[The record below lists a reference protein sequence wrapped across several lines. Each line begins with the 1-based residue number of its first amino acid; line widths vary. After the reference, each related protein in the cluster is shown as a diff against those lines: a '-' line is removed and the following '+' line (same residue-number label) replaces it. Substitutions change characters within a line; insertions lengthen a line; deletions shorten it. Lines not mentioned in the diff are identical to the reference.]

1 MEKSFQTNKI
11 LLVLYLCIAVFAKDV
26 TSQTSSIKDGH
37 IRFPYRETAFEVLG
51 LFHSD
56 SLLVVRNTYKQNL
69 MPLFFWEKA
78 QCSDYYLSKV
88 QDKDNLPRLL
98 HKIGRSNCEQLILL
112 GFSEVFMESLYLQD
126 EMLPNY
132 GIKDSLLAALV
143 SSNRWYFKDSNAI
156 YHDLYDSL
164 KDNEKEYISTRK
176 NLEYTNLTHIYDFLL
191 LRMTVFEYKLA
202 CQTLCSCNGASVSY
216 PMRSSDNRKVVFVA
230 VPIAKEVMEKYNHS
244 LRTFYIED
252 PWNYVNN
259 NQD

>member
-11 LLVLYLCIAVFAKDV
+11 LVVLYLCIAVFAKDV
-26 TSQTSSIKDGH
+26 TSQTSSIQVGH
-37 IRFPYRETAFEVLG
+37 IRFPYRETAFEVIG

-56 SLLVVRNTYKQNL
+56 SMLVVRNTYKQSL

-98 HKIGRSNCEQLILL
+98 REFGRSNCEGLILL

-132 GIKDSLLAALV
+132 GIKDSLLATLV

-164 KDNEKEYISTRK
+164 KDNKKEYISTGK

-191 LRMTVFEYKLA
+191 LRMTVFEYKIA
-202 CQTLCSCNGASVSY
+202 CQTPCSCNGASVSY